1 MRLAFICSKL
11 PEINFYQKIH
21 LITKNIYDFNRIMM
35 ISHKQQISL
44 SKIEEEYE
52 GDFLKD
58 DDQMFK
64 LKQIINEL
72 DDLDRSLLIMYADE
86 GSMAKAGKKF
96 NVSAATIYS
105 NIKRIRNIIKEK
117 L

>member
-1 MRLAFICSKL
+1 
-11 PEINFYQKIH
+11 
-21 LITKNIYDFNRIMM
+21 M

-44 SKIEEEYE
+44 QKIEEEYI

-64 LKQIINEL
+64 IKQIINEL
-72 DDLDRSLLIMYADE
+72 DDLDKALLIVYADE
-86 GSMAKAGKKF
+86 GSMAKAGRKF
-96 NVSAATIYS
+96 NVSAATIYTH
-105 NIKRIRNIIKEK
+105 IKRIRQIIKDK

>member
-1 MRLAFICSKL
+1 MNWKK
-11 PEINFYQKIH
+11 EH
-21 LITKNIYDFNRIMM
+21 
-35 ISHKQQISL
+35 ISL
-44 SKIEEEYE
+44 SKIEEEYM
-52 GDFLKD
+52 GDILKD
-58 DDQMFK
+58 DDRIFR

-72 DDLDRSLLIMYADE
+72 DDLDKALLIIYADE
-86 GSMAKAGKKF
+86 QSMAKAGKKL

>member
-1 MRLAFICSKL
+1 
-11 PEINFYQKIH
+11 
-21 LITKNIYDFNRIMM
+21 M

-44 SKIEEEYE
+44 QKIEEEYE

-64 LKQIINEL
+64 LKQIIENL
-72 DDLDRSLLIMYADE
+72 DDLDRAILIIYADE

-96 NVSAATIYS
+96 NVSAATIYT
-105 NIKRIRNIIKEK
+105 NIKRIRNVIKDK

>member
-1 MRLAFICSKL
+1 MNSK
-11 PEINFYQKIH
+11 
-21 LITKNIYDFNRIMM
+21 
-35 ISHKQQISL
+35 KQHISL
-44 SKIEEEYE
+44 KKIEEEYI

-64 LKQIINEL
+64 LKEIIENL
-72 DDLDRSLLIMYADE
+72 DDLDRAILIVYADE

-96 NVSAATIYS
+96 NVSAATIYT

>member
-1 MRLAFICSKL
+1 
-11 PEINFYQKIH
+11 
-21 LITKNIYDFNRIMM
+21 M
-35 ISHKQQISL
+35 ISHKQQTPSL
-44 SKIEEEYE
+44 KKIEEEYIS
-52 GDFLKD
+52 DIFID
-58 DDQMFK
+58 DERMYK
-64 LKQIINEL
+64 IKQIINEL
-72 DDLDRSLLIMYADE
+72 DDLDKALLIIYADE

>member
-1 MRLAFICSKL
+1 
-11 PEINFYQKIH
+11 
-21 LITKNIYDFNRIMM
+21 M
-35 ISHKQQISL
+35 ILHKQQTPSL
-44 SKIEEEYE
+44 QKIEEEYE

-58 DDQMFK
+58 DDRIFRI
-64 LKQIINEL
+64 KQIINEL
-72 DDLDRSLLIMYADE
+72 DDLDRSILIVYADE

-96 NVSAATIYS
+96 NVSAATIYT

>member
-1 MRLAFICSKL
+1 
-11 PEINFYQKIH
+11 
-21 LITKNIYDFNRIMM
+21 M
-35 ISHKQQISL
+35 ILHKQQVSL

-58 DDQMFK
+58 DERIFR
-64 LKQIINEL
+64 LKQIIDEL
-72 DDLDRSLLIMYADE
+72 DDLDKAILIIYADE
-86 GSMAKAGKKF
+86 GSMAKAGRKL
-96 NVSAATIYS
+96 NVSAATIYA

>member
-1 MRLAFICSKL
+1 MKSTR
-11 PEINFYQKIH
+11 
-21 LITKNIYDFNRIMM
+21 
-35 ISHKQQISL
+35 QQISL
-44 SKIEEEYE
+44 KKIEEEYE

-64 LKQIINEL
+64 LKQIIENL
-72 DDLDRSLLIMYADE
+72 DDLDRAILIVYADE

-96 NVSAATIYS
+96 NVSAATIYT
-105 NIKRIRNIIKEK
+105 NIKRIRQVIKEK

>member
-1 MRLAFICSKL
+1 
-11 PEINFYQKIH
+11 
-21 LITKNIYDFNRIMM
+21 M
-35 ISHKQQISL
+35 ILHKQHTSL
-44 SKIEEEYE
+44 QKIEEEYI

-64 LKQIINEL
+64 LKEIIENL
-72 DDLDRSLLIMYADE
+72 DDLDRSILIVYADE

-96 NVSAATIYS
+96 NVSAATIYT

>member
-1 MRLAFICSKL
+1 MNWKK
-11 PEINFYQKIH
+11 EH
-21 LITKNIYDFNRIMM
+21 
-35 ISHKQQISL
+35 ISL
-44 SKIEEEYE
+44 QKIEEEYE

-72 DDLDRSLLIMYADE
+72 DDLDKAILIVYSDE
-86 GSMAKAGKKF
+86 GSMAKTGKKF
-96 NVSAATIYS
+96 NVSSATIYY
-105 NIKRIRNIIKEK
+105 NIKRIREIIKEK